1 MSKAITFFTLIL
13 LGITASGLQGQTS
26 QPQNPEDFSVVS
38 RDSIAFGEALVALAW
53 KNYPE
58 NDAYRMEVKQ
68 QDYIIRQAKY
78 DWLDGLTASFNLNEG
93 NINPSEANPN
103 LFFPRYNFG
112 FRVSVGSI
120 LSNPSKVKYAAL
132 GKDIAS
138 KNVEQ
143 QKLAMRRE
151 VLSRYYNYL
160 FSLDL
165 LKVQMQAYQ
174 DIFSN
179 FTMASQSFRNGEI
192 SLDEYNKSLAARNV
206 AQQNRLNAQR
216 ELVMAELQL
225 EELIGMELEK
235 AKEII
240 RPEGN

>member
-1 MSKAITFFTLIL
+1 MKRAFRFFTLIL
-13 LGITASGLQGQTS
+13 LGMSAAGLQAQTS
-26 QPQNPEDFSVVS
+26 LQETEPYPLVV

-58 NDAYRMEVKQ
+58 NEAYRLEVRQ
-68 QDYIIRQAKY
+68 QDQIIKQAKY

-120 LSNPSKVKYAAL
+120 ISTPSKVKYAGL
-132 GKDIAS
+132 GKEIAEE
-138 KNVEQ
+138 NVEQ

-160 FSLDL
+160 FSMDL

-192 SLDEYNKSLAARNV
+192 SLDEYNKSMAARNV
-206 AQQNRLNAQR
+206 AQENRLNAQR

-235 AKEII
+235 AREII
-240 RPEGN
+240 RPQGN

>member
-1 MSKAITFFTLIL
+1 MMTRAFKFFTIL
-13 LGITASGLQGQTS
+13 FFGLNAAGLQAQTS
-26 QPQNPEDFSVVS
+26 LQEPGDFSVVT

-58 NDAYRMEVKQ
+58 NEAFRLEVKQ
-68 QDYIIRQAKY
+68 QDEIITQAKW
-78 DWLDGLTASFNLNEG
+78 DWLEGLTASFNLNEG

-112 FRVSVGSI
+112 FRFSIGSVIST
-120 LSNPSKVKYAAL
+120 PSKVRYAGL
-132 GKDIAS
+132 GKGIAE

-151 VLSRYYNYL
+151 VLSRYFTYL
-160 FSLDL
+160 YSLDL
-165 LKVQMQAYQ
+165 LKVKMQAYQ
-174 DIFSN
+174 DIYSN

-192 SLDEYNKSLAARNV
+192 SLDEYNKSLAARNA
-206 AQQNRLNAQR
+206 AQEGRLNAQR
-216 ELVMAELQL
+216 ELVLAELQL

-235 AKEII
+235 AREVIKT
-240 RPEGN
+240 EGN